1 MENMFRPYALGK
13 DRAPNGESLAV
24 YGSRGEAVPPN
35 LAALR
40 DCEEDFLRT
49 FILGRLVRP
58 LSSYIYV
65 PYSRFCNKFLHRD
78 LGARPQ
84 GVDDGVLGVIVT
96 AVEHTMFVLWLAGSV
111 ALLSSL
117 VSMRDRII
125 ATSFISL
132 AFPYITTFLSKE
144 AKGLLTLNTA
154 WVAF

>member
-1 MENMFRPYALGK
+1 MENMFRPHTLGK

-49 FILGRLVRP
+49 FILARLVQP
-58 LSSYIYV
+58 LISYIYV
-65 PYSRFCNKFLHRD
+65 PYSRFCNRFLHRD
-78 LGARPQ
+78 LGAGPQ

-96 AVEHTMFVLWLAGSV
+96 AVEHSIFVLCLAGSV

-125 ATSFISL
+125 ATSFFSL
-132 AFPYITTFLSKE
+132 AIPYIATFLSKE
-144 AKGLLTLNTA
+144 AKGLFTLNAA
-154 WVAF
+154 WVSI